1 MSQEVVKNPVIRQ
14 GWLRVLLFGAVFC
27 LLTLLI
33 AIPAA
38 LLLAGVTVDELK
50 SNLVDTLEG
59 LLSGNY
65 LWLMILVE
73 FAIAVLSVGCFR
85 LWIDR
90 RGLKDLGWSSDGFTG
105 EAVIGL
111 FMGPAV
117 MGIAALLML
126 VSGHLDWTDI
136 VWDPSS
142 LFVSLGLMA
151 LIAFSEELV
160 FRGYILDNLLESF
173 SNKWVALIIS
183 SVLFAAFHF
192 TGPGIHTL
200 AFLNLFLA
208 GLLLGIN
215 FIYTR
220 NLWFSFFFHLSW
232 NFFQGP
238 ILGFRVSGL
247 TLPSLLIP
255 DTKGDLFITGGDFG
269 LEGSILTTV
278 VTVIAFFVIAWAF
291 ERKYNSPEQGAAN
304 PRRIPN
310 PPPAAKA

>member
-1 MSQEVVKNPVIRQ
+1 MSEEVIKNPVIRQ
-14 GWLRVLLFGAVFC
+14 GWLRVLLFGVAFC
-27 LLTLLI
+27 VLTLLI

-38 LLLAGVTVDELK
+38 MLLAGVTADQLE
-50 SNLVDTLEG
+50 SNLLGTLEG

-65 LWLMILVE
+65 LWLMILLE
-73 FAIAVLSVGCFR
+73 FAIAVISVGIFR

-90 RGLKDLGWSSDGFTG
+90 KGLKGIGWALDGFTG
-105 EAVIGL
+105 EAIIGL

-117 MGIAALLML
+117 MGVAALLML
-126 VSGHLDWTDI
+126 VSGHLEWVDI

-151 LIAFSEELV
+151 LIAYSEELV
-160 FRGYILDNLLESF
+160 FRGYVLGNLMESF
-173 SNKWVALIIS
+173 SNKWVALILS

-192 TGPGIHTL
+192 TGPGVHTL

-208 GLLLGIN
+208 GCLLGIN
-215 FIYTR
+215 YLYTR

-247 TLPSLLIP
+247 VFPSLLQAE
-255 DTKGDLFITGGDFG
+255 TKGDLFITGGDFG

-278 VTVIAFFVIAWAF
+278 TAFIAFFLVAWAF
-291 ERKYNSPEQGAAN
+291 ERKYNSADSAVVT
-304 PRRIPN
+304 
-310 PPPAAKA
+310 A